1 MSQEPALMGV
11 RISGFSQVL
20 TSPFANQTLAQL
32 GAQVI
37 KIEQPVGV

>member
-11 RISGFSQVL
+11 RILDFSQVL
-20 TSPFANQTLAQL
+20 AGPFLNQTLAQP